1 MFREMRR
8 FKQLL
13 SKEDTD
19 AVLLRGTSGVLALS
33 GDDGYPYAV
42 PVSYVYDDNK
52 IIFHSAG
59 AGHKFDA
66 MKNYSKA
73 SFCVVDEDTIVPEK
87 FTTYFRSVIA
97 FGNIRELTDDTEKR
111 DAIVKV
117 AKRYTPDPA
126 FEEAMNKEISDEW
139 KALHMFALEIEHVTG
154 KEAIEYVR
162 EKNKK

>member
-1 MFREMRR
+1 MFRDMRR

-59 AGHKFDA
+59 AGHKADA
-66 MKNYSKA
+66 MKNYNKA
-73 SFCVVDEDTIVPEK
+73 SFCVVDEDTIVPEE

-97 FGNIRELTDDTEKR
+97 FGKIRELTDDVEKR

-117 AKRYTPDPA
+117 AKKYTPDPA
-126 FEEAMNKEISDEW
+126 FEEAMTKEIDMEW

-154 KEAIEYVR
+154 KEAIEFVR

>member
-8 FKQLL
+8 FKQLM

-19 AVLLRGTSGVLALS
+19 AVLLSGTSGVLALS

-66 MKNYSKA
+66 IKNSSKA

-97 FGNIRELTDDTEKR
+97 FGKIRELTDDAEKR
-111 DAIVKV
+111 DGIVKI
-117 AKRYTPDPA
+117 AKRYTPDPE
-126 FEEAMNKEISDEW
+126 FTDAMNKEIDDEGN
-139 KALHMFALEIEHVTG
+139 ALHIFALEIEHVTG

-162 EKNKK
+162 AKNK